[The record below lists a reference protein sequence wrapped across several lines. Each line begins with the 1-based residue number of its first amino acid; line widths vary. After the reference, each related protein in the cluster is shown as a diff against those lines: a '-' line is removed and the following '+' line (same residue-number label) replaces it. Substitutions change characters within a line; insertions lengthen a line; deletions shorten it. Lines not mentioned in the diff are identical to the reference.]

1 MPHPLLL
8 GVTLNGEIIACI
20 QYEDGGTTDQT
31 FTRLEELRDLFA
43 GSDFF
48 LDEPADLQLQL
59 LEGLDRLR
67 EETGA
72 EQGRIALSPEGIQD
86 MQFRARGTAAVLN
99 LSQQTASNLSYQ
111 LGCSWENGNPVLETV
126 EYSELELFWNIPW
139 DMLEDRQD
147 ELQEFPDQFLTRQG
161 RMIRLI
167 RDPEEIES

>member
-1 MPHPLLL
+1 MRGPVGVPVPF

-72 EQGRIALSPEGIQD
+72 EQDRIALSPEGIQD

-99 LSQQTASNLSYQ
+99 LSQQTVSNLSY
-111 LGCSWENGNPVLETV
+111 
-126 EYSELELFWNIPW
+126 
-139 DMLEDRQD
+139 
-147 ELQEFPDQFLTRQG
+147 
-161 RMIRLI
+161 
-167 RDPEEIES
+167 